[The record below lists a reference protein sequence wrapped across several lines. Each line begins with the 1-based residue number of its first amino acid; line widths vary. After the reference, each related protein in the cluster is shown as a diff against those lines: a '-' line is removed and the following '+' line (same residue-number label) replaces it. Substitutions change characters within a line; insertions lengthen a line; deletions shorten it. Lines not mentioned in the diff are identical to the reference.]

1 MHIIDEMQDSI
12 KEASYDKEHTEY
24 MTESMMQV
32 CQFDKVKE
40 WYIANKIPMSNPNP
54 KSNDALYFHDD
65 KSFFIEFK
73 NGKIDS
79 RVNFEINKKI
89 YDSMFILFDLKYCDE
104 IGKTV
109 DSISYTRENM
119 EYILVYNETQYE
131 ENKDT
136 PQGKEGLARQESRSL
151 SQSAHR
157 TQLYKAMRGL
167 ANKELIL
174 FGLDQFKNYL
184 FKDVHTYTESE
195 FQKNFI
201 EKYDGGQA

>member
-24 MTESMMQV
+24 MTESTMQV

-40 WYIANKIPMSNPNP
+40 WYIANKIPLANPNP
-54 KSNDALYFHDD
+54 KSNDALYFHDEAV
-65 KSFFIEFK
+65 FFMEFK
-73 NGKIDS
+73 NGKIDN

-89 YDSMFILFDLKYCDE
+89 YDSMFILFDLKYCDKK
-104 IGKTV
+104 GNNV
-109 DSISYTRENM
+109 DSVSYTRKNM
-119 EYILVYNETQYE
+119 EYILVYNEEQY
-131 ENKDT
+131 KKSGDT
-136 PQGKEGLARQESRSL
+136 SQGKEGINRQKSRNS
-151 SQSAHR
+151 SQSSHR
-157 TQLYKAMRGL
+157 TQLYKAVRNL

-184 FKDVHTYTESE
+184 FKDVHTYTEEE

-201 EKYDGGQA
+201 KKYDKELQ